1 MSSIIALIYMFNVA
15 WMPFDQIG
23 MYNDTVKIQQS
34 IDNNTS
40 VSFKLGLELFDI
52 VTVYGGESTEQ
63 QAVGKLNFCP
73 SEQQYYCGIDIHYV
87 FKEEFKVSAGVY
99 RECMHPVKAWREQVT
114 SVDTASLEL
123 YLKIEGKIKLF

>member
-1 MSSIIALIYMFNVA
+1 MSSIIALIYMFNVT
-15 WMPFDQIG
+15 WMPFDQMG

-63 QAVGKLNFCP
+63 QAIGKFNFKP
-73 SEQQYYCGIDIHYV
+73 
-87 FKEEFKVSAGVY
+87 
-99 RECMHPVKAWREQVT
+99 
-114 SVDTASLEL
+114 
-123 YLKIEGKIKLF
+123 

>member
-23 MYNDTVKIQQS
+23 MYNDTVKIQQL

-52 VTVYGGESTEQ
+52 VTVHGGEYTEQ
-63 QAVGKLNFCP
+63 QVAGKLNFCP
-73 SEQQYYCGIDIHYV
+73 SEQQYYCGIDIH
-87 FKEEFKVSAGVY
+87 
-99 RECMHPVKAWREQVT
+99 
-114 SVDTASLEL
+114 
-123 YLKIEGKIKLF
+123 

>member
-1 MSSIIALIYMFNVA
+1 MSSIIALIYMFNVT

-23 MYNDTVKIQQS
+23 MYNDTVKINQL

-63 QAVGKLNFCP
+63 Q
-73 SEQQYYCGIDIHYV
+73 YYCGIDIHYA

-114 SVDTASLEL
+114 AVDTASLEL

>member
-1 MSSIIALIYMFNVA
+1 MSSIIALIYMFNVT

-23 MYNDTVKIQQS
+23 IYNDTVKIQQL

-52 VTVYGGESTEQ
+52 VTVYGGEYTEQ
-63 QAVGKLNFCP
+63 QAAGKLNFCP
-73 SEQQYYCGIDIHYV
+73 SEQQYYCGIDIHYA
-87 FKEEFKVSAGVY
+87 FKEELKVSAGVY
-99 RECMHPVKAWREQVT
+99 RECTHPVKAWEKQVT

>member
-1 MSSIIALIYMFNVA
+1 MSSIIALIYMFNVT

-23 MYNDTVKIQQS
+23 IYNDTVKIYQT

-40 VSFKLGLELFDI
+40 VNFKLGLELFDI
-52 VTVYGGESTEQ
+52 VTVYGGEYTEQ
-63 QAVGKLNFCP
+63 QSSGKLNFCP
-73 SEQQYYCGIDIHYV
+73 SEQLYYCGIDIHYS

-123 YLKIEGKIKLF
+123 YLKIEGRIKLF

>member
-1 MSSIIALIYMFNVA
+1 MSSIIALIYMFNVT

-23 MYNDTVKIQQS
+23 IYNDTVKIEQF

-40 VSFKLGLELFDI
+40 VNFKLGLELFDI

-73 SEQQYYCGIDIHYV
+73 SEQQYYCGIDIHYA

-99 RECMHPVKAWREQVT
+99 RECTHPVKAWREQVT